1 MLISLSWLKKNAAQ
15 DYMEDYG
22 SLIKK
27 MERVANRAGE
37 KIGEAEYMEQKLKDD
52 LEDWQSK
59 RPGPTKK
66 EED

>member
-1 MLISLSWLKKNAAQ
+1 
-15 DYMEDYG
+15 MEDYG

-27 MERVANRAGE
+27 MERVVNRAGG
-37 KIGEAEYMEQKLKDD
+37 KIGETEYMEQKLKDD